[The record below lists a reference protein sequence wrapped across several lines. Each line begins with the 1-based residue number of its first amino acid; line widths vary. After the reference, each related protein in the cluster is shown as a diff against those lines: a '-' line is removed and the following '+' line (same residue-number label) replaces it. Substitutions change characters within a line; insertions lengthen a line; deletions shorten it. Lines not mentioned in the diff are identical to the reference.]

1 VSGCFGRGIQEEN
14 QVIRRKFNSLVAAFA
29 LTSATGVRAAGFDI
43 EGKFQRIVPNQP
55 TETPQGIIEVADIF
69 GYRCPAC
76 FSFLPFMERFER
88 EKPNDVEVRHLPVIF
103 RDSWE
108 APARAFYIAKFLG
121 VLEKMH
127 RPIFEALHLD
137 GRPMND
143 TASWREL
150 FVTHGVPAAKFDKT
164 FASFAVDSMLRKSRV
179 MQGRYGVTGT
189 PSVIVN
195 GKYRVE
201 AGLAESYENMIAI
214 TKRLIDLER
223 GTAGQSG

>member
-1 VSGCFGRGIQEEN
+1 MN
-14 QVIRRKFNSLVAAFA
+14 RRKFNVLLAAFA
-29 LTSATGVRAAGFDI
+29 LTGAAGARAAGFDI
-43 EGKFQRIVPNQP
+43 GGKFQRIVPNQP
-55 TETPQGIIEVADIF
+55 TETPQGLIEVVDIF

-76 FSFLPFMERFER
+76 FRFLPFMERFER

-108 APARAFYIAKFLG
+108 APARAFYTAKFLG

-127 RPIFEALHLD
+127 RPIFEALHVD

-150 FVTHGVPAAKFDKT
+150 FVTHDVPAAEFDKT
-164 FASFAVDSMLRKSRV
+164 FASFSVNAMLRKSRV
-179 MQGRYGVTGT
+179 MPGRYGVTGT

-201 AGLAESYENMIAI
+201 GGLAGTYENMIAI
-214 TKRLIDLER
+214 TKGLIDLER
-223 GTAGQSG
+223 DAAGQSG